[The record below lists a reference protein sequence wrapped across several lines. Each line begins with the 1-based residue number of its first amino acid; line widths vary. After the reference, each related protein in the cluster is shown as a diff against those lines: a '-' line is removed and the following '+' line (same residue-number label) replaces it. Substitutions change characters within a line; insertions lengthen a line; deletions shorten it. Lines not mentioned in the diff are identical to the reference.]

1 MMNNMKKI
9 ISEAKEE
16 ALFADGFDDA
26 IIGHCSRRNKNPFR
40 DSDFAVVY
48 DYNKCLKILQDRD
61 GMTEN
66 EADEYMEFN
75 VIGAYVGIYTPVFVN
90 LIEKEK

>member
-1 MMNNMKKI
+1 MNDIKEI
-9 ISEAKEE
+9 IAEANED

-26 IIGHCSRRNKNPFR
+26 IIGY
-40 DSDFAVVY
+40 DSDLAVVY
-48 DYNKCLKILQDRD
+48 DYNKCLNILQDRD

-90 LIEKEK
+90 LIKKEK

>member
-1 MMNNMKKI
+1 
-9 ISEAKEE
+9 
-16 ALFADGFDDA
+16 
-26 IIGHCSRRNKNPFR
+26 
-40 DSDFAVVY
+40 
-48 DYNKCLKILQDRD
+48 
-61 GMTEN
+61 MTEH

>member
-1 MMNNMKKI
+1 MMNDIKEI
-9 ISEAKEE
+9 IAEANED

-26 IIGHCSRRNKNPFR
+26 IIGY
-40 DSDFAVVY
+40 DSDLAVVY
-48 DYNKCLKILQDRD
+48 DYNKCLNILQDRD

-90 LIEKEK
+90 LIKKEK